1 MKLNG
6 SEMNKKLEEV
16 LRMMESVE
24 DEGKKKQ

>member
-16 LRMMESVE
+16 LRMTEGLE